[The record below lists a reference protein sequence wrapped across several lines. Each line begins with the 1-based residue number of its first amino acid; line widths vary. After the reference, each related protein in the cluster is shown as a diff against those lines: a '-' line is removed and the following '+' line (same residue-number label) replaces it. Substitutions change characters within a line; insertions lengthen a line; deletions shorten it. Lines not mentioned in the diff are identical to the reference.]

1 MYSRDIEVIA
11 EVFNAF
17 FSTVGARAAETSA
30 SLAVLHD
37 LPSTALP
44 VFIDQHTPDF
54 EKFHFQVVSEGEIQR
69 IVMSFQS
76 NVAPGYDKVPMSFII
91 KDALPCIL
99 PALTNIVDH
108 SLFIFGISG
117 FLENIRG
124 YSTPKGWRP
133 RVSK

>member
-54 EKFHFQVVSEGEIQR
+54 EKFHFQVVSEGDCYVLSIQR
-69 IVMSFQS
+69 GSW
-76 NVAPGYDKVPMSFII
+76 
-91 KDALPCIL
+91 L
-99 PALTNIVDH
+99 
-108 SLFIFGISG
+108 
-117 FLENIRG
+117 R
-124 YSTPKGWRP
+124 
-133 RVSK
+133 